1 MPQIKPFN
9 GIRYNPD
16 RISAMA
22 DVVSPPYDVISVTEQ
37 AELHK
42 RSRYNVI
49 RLELGEKH
57 PGDDPHNNPHT
68 RAGRH
73 LHEWLNDGTL
83 LQEKIPAVYLTAT
96 EFTMGGAAHTRWG
109 LMASVGLEP
118 FQQGGILPHEHT
130 YSKVKSERL
139 SLMHACPAN
148 LSPIFAFFSDESG
161 TMPQLIAHAATIP
174 PAVDFQD
181 DNRHRHRMW
190 VVSSTALHRLIATD
204 LAEQT
209 IFIADGHHRYETAL
223 AYRDA
228 LAQSGADLPPGHPAN
243 FILMYLSSVQDPG
256 LMILPAHRLL
266 PRVAPAMRRSFLERA
281 RHFFK
286 VHPLATGAG
295 KSLSPEALLAR
306 LGQTE
311 PGAGLAVALRDAETP
326 LLLELLPGKRASLY
340 PATTPEIMEDID
352 VTLLTDFIF
361 PEILGLSGDQLDDVN
376 CVHYNHDAKAALG
389 GVASG
394 EYDMAF
400 IIKPTPISA
409 VQRIAAAGHV
419 MPRKTTYFAPKVI
432 TGLVMHA
439 LDKITG

>member
-1 MPQIKPFN
+1 MPRIKPFN

-22 DVVSPPYDVISVTEQ
+22 DVVSPPYDVISAKEQ
-37 AELHK
+37 AELYK
-42 RSRYNVI
+42 RSPYNII
-49 RLELGEKH
+49 RLELGEKR
-57 PGDDPHNNPHT
+57 PGDDPHDNPHT
-68 RAGRH
+68 RAGQYLRD
-73 LHEWLNDGTL
+73 WLKDGTL
-83 LQEKIPAVYLTAT
+83 LQEQTPAVYLTAT
-96 EFTMGGAAHTRWG
+96 EFTMEGAKHTRWG

-139 SLMHACPAN
+139 SLMHACRTN
-148 LSPIFAFFSDESG
+148 LSPIFAFFSDEHR
-161 TMPQLIAHAATIP
+161 TMPQLISHASTRP
-174 PAVDFQD
+174 PAIDFQED
-181 DNRHRHRMW
+181 RWHRHRMW
-190 VVSSTALHRLIATD
+190 VIREPELHRLIATD
-204 LAEQT
+204 LAQQT
-209 IFIADGHHRYETAL
+209 IYIADGHHRYETAL

-228 LAQSGADLPPGHPAN
+228 LAASRAELPPNHPAN
-243 FILMYLSSVQDPG
+243 YTLMYLSSVQDPG

-266 PRVAPAMRRSFLERA
+266 PKVAPAMRRSFLERA
-281 RHFFK
+281 RLFFK
-286 VHPLATGAG
+286 VQPLATAHGQN
-295 KSLSPEALLAR
+295 LSPDDLLAR

-311 PGAGLAVALRDAETP
+311 PGAALAVALRDAEAP

-340 PATTPEIMEDID
+340 PTTTPEVMKDID

-361 PEILGLSGDQLDDVN
+361 PEILGLSRDQLDDVD
-376 CVHYNHDAKAALG
+376 CVHYNHAAQAALD

-394 EYDMAF
+394 GYDMAF
-400 IIKPTPISA
+400 IIKPTPIDA

-439 LDKITG
+439 LGRIAG